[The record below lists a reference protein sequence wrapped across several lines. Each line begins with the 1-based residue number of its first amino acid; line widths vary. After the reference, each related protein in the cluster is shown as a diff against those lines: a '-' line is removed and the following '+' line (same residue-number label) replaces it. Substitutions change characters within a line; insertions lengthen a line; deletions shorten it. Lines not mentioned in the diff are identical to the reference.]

1 MRMLAIALVLQAL
14 AGAGVWAYS
23 QGAPD
28 TTCSSLEPGHR
39 ASKQTGPSPYS
50 IAPGNAEVE
59 PAKKM
64 LVTLEAAQEPFMGF
78 LVQARAAD
86 SQEVVGT
93 FFTTDHAYL
102 TCGKGFNVSASAGF
116 SLGLSLNQD
125 KPSRVRLSPTDI
137 KLNELVRLSSWP
149 D

>member
-1 MRMLAIALVLQAL
+1 MRMLATALVLQAL
-14 AGAGVWAYS
+14 AGAGVRAYS

-59 PAKKM
+59 PGKKM
-64 LVTLEAAQEPFMGF
+64 LVTLEAAQDPFMGF
-78 LVQARAAD
+78 LVQARGAD

-102 TCGKGFNVSASAGF
+102 TCGKGFNVSA
-116 SLGLSLNQD
+116 
-125 KPSRVRLSPTDI
+125 
-137 KLNELVRLSSWP
+137 
-149 D
+149 